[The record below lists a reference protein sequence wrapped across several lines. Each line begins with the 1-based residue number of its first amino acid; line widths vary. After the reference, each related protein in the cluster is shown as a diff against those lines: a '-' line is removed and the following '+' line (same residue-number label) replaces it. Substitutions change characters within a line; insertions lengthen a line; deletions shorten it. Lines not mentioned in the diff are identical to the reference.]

1 MRPIIGITQDME
13 LKKDGKGFWA
23 YLDSNYAKAIYR
35 FGGMPLMIP
44 ILDTE
49 GAAADFVNRIDGL
62 LLSGGDDIHPRYYG
76 EEITGKV
83 NLSPDRR
90 TEFDI
95 ALLKEALAYGKPV
108 LGICLGVQT
117 MNVYFGGTL
126 HQDMPGHRATDTD
139 LRHEVS
145 LADGATVRY
154 WLLSAHYR
162 TALQCTRTELERARR
177 SVGRLNEFV
186 ARLRSVV
193 LVSLLPFHRTALHKF
208 ERLGLAHIFD
218 AVEAP
223 SAESMARA
231 EKIFN
236 DVGLKTSVGG

>member
-1 MRPIIGITQDME
+1 MTRPIIGITQDME

-23 YLDSNYAKAIYR
+23 YLDSNYARAIYR

-44 ILDTE
+44 IVDTE
-49 GAAADFVNRIDGL
+49 GAAAEFAKQMDGL

-95 ALLKEALAYGKPV
+95 ALLKETLALGKPA

-126 HQDMPGHRATDTD
+126 HQDMPGHKATDTD
-139 LRHEVS
+139 LRHEVALVGES
-145 LADGATVRY
+145 RLKQMLGVERVTVNSY
-154 WLLSAHYR
+154 HHQAIKEP
-162 TALQCTRTELERARR
+162 AKE
-177 SVGRLNEFV
+177 
-186 ARLRSVV
+186 
-193 LVSLLPFHRTALHKF
+193 LLPSAVSDDGIVECLELPGKSFVVGVQWHP
-208 ERLGLAHIFD
+208 ERMQDDPH
-218 AVEAP
+218 
-223 SAESMARA
+223 A
-231 EKIFN
+231 EKLFRAFI
-236 DVGLKTSVGG
+236 GACKS